1 MRSLS
6 GVEVPNFHMKI
17 AFDAKRAFL
26 NRSGLGNYSRDIIRS
41 LYDFYPEIS
50 CVLFSP
56 VCESE
61 LLEEKY
67 RQNVICPETSNTL
80 RASYWR
86 SFKMGNDIA
95 AQNPDIYHGLSNE
108 LPVNISKTKAVK
120 VVTIHD
126 LIFIKFPQLYNLIDR
141 KIYYR
146 KFYRAC
152 QDANKIIATSFQTK
166 LDIIKY
172 FNIDERKI
180 EVVYQTCGNNFNCQL
195 SNDELENIKTK
206 YNLPERYILT
216 VGTVEKRKNA
226 LNVVKSMYYF
236 NLDIDYVIAG
246 RKTTYADEI
255 LSWAKEHKLEHKI
268 HFVENISNVDM
279 PAIYKMAEV
288 FVYPSVYEG
297 FGIPIIEA
305 FNAGV
310 PVITGDKGATAEIS
324 GKAAIQVD
332 VLNPKNIGI
341 AIKSVCDSSDIR
353 FQLIAEGIERAELF
367 NPENVTKELYNFY
380 KSL

>member
-1 MRSLS
+1 
-6 GVEVPNFHMKI
+6 MKI

-41 LYDFYPEIS
+41 LHDFYPEVS

-56 VCESE
+56 TPQTD

-67 RQNVICPETSNTL
+67 RRNVICPATSNSL
-80 RASYWR
+80 KASYWR
-86 SFKMGNDIA
+86 SYKMGNDIA
-95 AQNPDIYHGLSNE
+95 TLNPDIYHGLSNE
-108 LPVNISKTKAVK
+108 LPVNISKSKAIK

-126 LIFIKFPQLYNLIDR
+126 LIFIKFPQLYSLIDR

-152 QDANKIIATSFQTK
+152 KDADKIIATSIQTK
-166 LDIIKY
+166 EDIIKY
-172 FNIDERKI
+172 FGIDERKI
-180 EVVYQTCGNNFNCQL
+180 EVVYQSCANNFNGQFDQL
-195 SNDELENIKTK
+195 ELENIREK
-206 YNLPERYILT
+206 YSLPNRYVLT

-226 LNVVKSMYYF
+226 LNVIKAIYYF
-236 NLDIDYVIAG
+236 NLDIDYLLVG
-246 RKTTYADEI
+246 RKTDYAKEI
-255 LSWAKEHKLEHKI
+255 LDWAQEHKI
-268 HFVENISNVDM
+268 SYRLHFVDNISNADL

-288 FVYPSVYEG
+288 FVYPSIYEG

-310 PVITGDKGATAEIS
+310 PVITGDKGATAEVG

-332 VLNPKNIGI
+332 VLNPKNIGV
-341 AIKSVCDSSDIR
+341 AIKSVCESSDLK
-353 FQLIAEGIERAELF
+353 FQLISEGIERAELF
-367 NPENVTKELYNFY
+367 SRENVTKELYNFY
-380 KSL
+380 KNL